1 MNYLLVMALSL
12 YGISKKNFKEDE
24 TPYFQVFMIESIG
37 PIQNSTT
44 SFKQSV
50 SDLFNNYL
58 AIVNTNKQNVL
69 LSKKVLDLENTIFNL
84 QELKLENQRLKD
96 LLSFGQEIP
105 RSKVLAQVVGWDS
118 STEFNIIRINKGRK
132 QGVTPKSAVVT
143 SEGLVG
149 YVYRV
154 ADHYSDIITIL
165 DQNNRVDTIVERTRS
180 HGIVQGFSNFSCTMK
195 YVNRNE
201 PIAKG
206 DLVITAGLGEIYPKG
221 IRVGTIIKV
230 ERETYGITQM
240 IEVTP
245 SVNFNKLE
253 EVIILIKSD
262 EPTIVAP
269 SEPLPPSLVAM
280 PAQVKAV
287 VTPTPAV
294 QKTAVPVKTKTPAPV
309 KTANPNPTPT
319 VKTTPVATPK
329 VNP

>member
-58 AIVNTNKQNVL
+58 AIVNTNKENVL

-201 PIAKG
+201 PIAKN

-280 PAQVKAV
+280 PVQVKAAA
-287 VTPTPAV
+287 TPTPAV
-294 QKTAVPVKTKTPAPV
+294 QKTVAPLKTKTPTPI
-309 KTANPNPTPT
+309 KTATPAPTPT
-319 VKTTPVATPK
+319 VKTTAVATPK

>member
-1 MNYLLVMALSL
+1 MGLSL
-12 YGISKKNFKEDE
+12 YGISKKNFKDDE
-24 TPYFQVFMIESIG
+24 IPYFQVFMIESIG

-44 SFKQSV
+44 SLKESI

-58 AIVNTNKQNVL
+58 AIVNTNKQNAL

-269 SEPLPPSLVAM
+269 SEPLPPTMIAVPVA
-280 PAQVKAV
+280 AKAT
-287 VTPTPAV
+287 VTPQPTV
-294 QKTAVPVKTKTPAPV
+294 QKTAVSTKTKTPTPT
-309 KTANPNPTPT
+309 KTATPTPAPT
-319 VKTTPVATPK
+319 VKTTAVATPK

>member
-1 MNYLLVMALSL
+1 MALSL
-12 YGISKKNFKEDE
+12 YGISKKNFKEDSV
-24 TPYFQVFMIESIG
+24 PYFQVFMIEAIG
-37 PIQNSTT
+37 PIQSSTT
-44 SFKQSV
+44 SFKDSV

-58 AIVNTNKQNVL
+58 AIVNTNKENVVL
-69 LSKKVLDLENTIFNL
+69 TKKVSDLENTIFNL

-118 STEFNIIRINKGRK
+118 STEFNVIRINKGK
-132 QGVTPKSAVVT
+132 NQGVTPKSAVVT

-154 ADHYSDIITIL
+154 SDHYSDIITIL

-201 PIAKG
+201 PILKN

-221 IRVGTIIKV
+221 IRVGTISKV
-230 ERETYGITQM
+230 ERETYGITQL

-262 EPTIVAP
+262 EPTILAP
-269 SEPLPPSLVAM
+269 SQPLPPTVVSLV
-280 PAQVKAV
+280 PILK
-287 VTPTPAV
+287 PAV
-294 QKTAVPVKTKTPAPV
+294 TVTAIPVKTAVPVKSKPVVKATVMATATAVITATPSV
-309 KTANPNPTPT
+309 TPTPT
-319 VKTTPVATPK
+319 ATVQVTP
-329 VNP
+329 

>member
-37 PIQNSTT
+37 PIQSSTT
-44 SFKQSV
+44 SFKQSI

-58 AIVNTNKQNVL
+58 AIVNTNKENAQ

-132 QGVTPKSAVVT
+132 QGVTAKSAVVT

-280 PAQVKAV
+280 PAQVK
-287 VTPTPAV
+287 VTATPIPAV
-294 QKTAVPVKTKTPAPV
+294 QKTVVPAKSKTPAPT
-309 KTANPNPTPT
+309 KTATPTPTPT
-319 VKTTPVATPK
+319 VKTTAVATPK